1 MKMFKAA
8 RFLFGLGL
16 RLDRKRLIA
25 ATLLMLVSY
34 GAAPLA
40 ALSIAAFA
48 DDLIAQRAQR
58 AMILAPVIALLLI
71 GQAMGHHFSN
81 LSYRRVAEEMNNRL
95 HVELIETVS
104 GPPGIEH
111 FDDPVFSDTLEIVR
125 GSIFV
130 VSQALES
137 MLELSCLLVQI
148 AITIA
153 ILVHLD
159 PWLVLLPAFA
169 VPPVLLGDRA
179 QTVLETSRDG
189 CAEQVRLNRHLVE
202 MATSPEAVMEMRL
215 FGTAGEITRR
225 QKAIWDEI
233 TREMTQ
239 GQAASAVRR
248 SLGQLVFTVGY
259 LGAILLVVRQALTS
273 GASVGSLILVITL
286 AVQVNA
292 QISGA
297 IGQLTGLQAAGRTV
311 DRVALLRR
319 GSEERAAVT
328 TDRRAVG
335 EVSARIDR
343 NIVFDDVCF
352 SYPGASAPALDHV
365 SLEVPAGSTL
375 ALVGE
380 NGAGKSTLV
389 KLLCGLY
396 TPTSGRILV
405 DGVDLADLTLEQWR
419 KRVAALFQDFCR
431 LEFVT
436 RERRAWRDRADRRR
450 RSCWSCPFGRPCTAG
465 GELGARGARG
475 RRRAEVQAG
484 HRAFGRAVAAP
495 RFGALPNAGAAAA
508 PRARRTGRRPRRC
521 CRARPIRTLR
531 LVGTRCRSRR
541 RERDG
546 ADLTPF
552 LDGAH
557 GRHDRCP
564 GARPDRRARLS
575 RGTNGGPGAL
585 RGAVRHASPRLPLR
599 GTGRLEQC
607 QTLRAEPRAPDGYK
621 SVRRAR

>member
-1 MKMFKAA
+1 MFKAA

-81 LSYRRVAEEMNNRL
+81 LSYRRVVEEMNNRL

-273 GASVGSLILVITL
+273 GGSVGSLILVITL

-436 RERRAWRDRADRRR
+436 RE
-450 RSCWSCPFGRPCTAG
+450 SVGL
-465 GELGARGARG
+465 GEIELIEDDVA
-475 RRRAEVQAG
+475 V
-484 HRAFGRAVAAP
+484 GRALSAAHAQRVVSSVRGGLEGVVGQKYKP
-495 RFGALPNAGAAAA
+495 GTELSGGQWQLLALARCLMRERPLLLVLDEPAAALDA
-508 PRARRTGRRPRRC
+508 AAEHALFERYASSARVV
-521 CRARPIRTLR
+521 ARD
-531 LVGTRCRSRR
+531 VGSVTVLISHRFSTVLM
-541 RERDG
+541 
-546 ADLTPF
+546 ADTIAVLE
-552 LDGAH
+552 H
-557 GRHDRCP
+557 GRIVEH
-564 GARPDRRARLS
+564 GSHAQLMAGQGLYAELFGMQARAYR
-575 RGTNGGPGAL
+575 
-585 RGAVRHASPRLPLR
+585 
-599 GTGRLEQC
+599 
-607 QTLRAEPRAPDGYK
+607 
-621 SVRRAR
+621 

>member
-273 GASVGSLILVITL
+273 GGPVGSLILVITL

-436 RERRAWRDRADRRR
+436 RE
-450 RSCWSCPFGRPCTAG
+450 SVGL
-465 GELGARGARG
+465 GEIELIEDDVA
-475 RRRAEVQAG
+475 V
-484 HRAFGRAVAAP
+484 GRALSAAHAQRVVSSVRGGLEGVVGQKYKP
-495 RFGALPNAGAAAA
+495 GTELSGGQWQLLALARCLMRERPLLLVLDEPAAALDA
-508 PRARRTGRRPRRC
+508 AAEHALFERYASSARVV
-521 CRARPIRTLR
+521 ARD
-531 LVGTRCRSRR
+531 VGSVTVLISHRFSTVLM
-541 RERDG
+541 
-546 ADLTPF
+546 ADTIAVLE
-552 LDGAH
+552 H
-557 GRHDRCP
+557 GRIVEH
-564 GARPDRRARLS
+564 GSHAQLMAGQGLYAELFGMQARAYR
-575 RGTNGGPGAL
+575 
-585 RGAVRHASPRLPLR
+585 
-599 GTGRLEQC
+599 
-607 QTLRAEPRAPDGYK
+607 
-621 SVRRAR
+621 